1 MELQYRKNDKTGEE
15 LYYTTHSSGLGIY
28 IIPKKDYSKTYA
40 NSVQDTA
47 LSIQSLSYRVRVS

>member
-28 IIPKKDYSKTYA
+28 IIPKKEQNVCNIRYKIR
-40 NSVQDTA
+40 
-47 LSIQSLSYRVRVS
+47 LCRFKVRRTG

>member
-28 IIPKKDYSKTYA
+28 IIPKKD
-40 NSVQDTA
+40 
-47 LSIQSLSYRVRVS
+47 